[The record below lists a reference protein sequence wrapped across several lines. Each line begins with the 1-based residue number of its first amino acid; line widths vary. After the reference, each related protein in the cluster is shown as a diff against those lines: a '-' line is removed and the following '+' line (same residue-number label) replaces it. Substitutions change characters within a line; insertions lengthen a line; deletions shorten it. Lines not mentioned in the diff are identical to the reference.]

1 MTPGP
6 ETGIDYHV
14 NYRGPTYLAEVW
26 YLCGAYDN
34 LADAQAALA
43 KRIASDLDAA
53 VEAGSE
59 WRLVAVYKAEIVAVI
74 EHMLL
79 TGNGVEA
86 VAPRVDKK

>member
-1 MTPGP
+1 MTPAP

-14 NYRGPTYLAEVW
+14 NYRGPSYLAEVW

-43 KRIASDLDAA
+43 GRVASDLDAA
-53 VEAGSE
+53 VGVGSE
-59 WRLVAVYKAEIVAVI
+59 WRLVAVYKAEVVAVI
-74 EHMLL
+74 EHMRL

-86 VAPRVDKK
+86 ASPRVDKK